1 MHRRNWQSRF
11 FDQTVELA
19 AITGL
24 RGVFGRSFG
33 APGAGFGNAL
43 LTRCRIISSKVHP
56 LPAVGEPRSLLE
68 ARVVIDGRK
77 INAFVTHVAAWG
89 SLNHVSRSD
98 QIACIIEHLGYPR
111 SLLF

>member
-1 MHRRNWQSRF
+1 M
-11 FDQTVELA
+11 
-19 AITGL
+19 
-24 RGVFGRSFG
+24 
-33 APGAGFGNAL
+33 
-43 LTRCRIISSKVHP
+43 
-56 LPAVGEPRSLLE
+56 
-68 ARVVIDGRK
+68 VIDGRK